1 MKNQRVLLRAVEP
14 SDIDFIF
21 QLENDTAVWHISN
34 TIAPYSRYAIEQYVL
49 DSDQDIFTLKQ
60 LRLIIEPADVAPSNR
75 IGTIDIFDFDPLH
88 KRAGL
93 GIIIIE
99 EEQRKGYALEAL
111 KLVVEY
117 CFKTLGLHQ
126 IYCNILAENQGSID
140 LFEKMGFINC
150 GVKKEWTFI
159 NNSWQDELIFQ
170 LINK

>member
-1 MKNQRVLLRAVEP
+1 MKNDKVLLRAVEP

-21 QLENDTAVWHISN
+21 QLENNTSVWHVSN
-34 TIAPYSRYAIEQYVL
+34 TITPYSRYTIEQYVL
-49 DSDQDIFTLKQ
+49 NSDQDIFTLKQ
-60 LRLIIEPADVAPSNR
+60 LRLIIESADVVISNR

-88 KRAGL
+88 KRAGI

-126 IYCNILAENQGSID
+126 IYCNISAENQGSIL

>member
-1 MKNQRVLLRAVEP
+1 MKNERVLLRAVEP

-21 QLENDTAVWHISN
+21 QLENDTAVWHVSN

-49 DSDQDIFTLKQ
+49 NSAQDIFTLKQ
-60 LRLIIEPADVAPSNR
+60 LRLIIESADVDPSNR

-88 KRAGL
+88 KRAGI

-99 EEQRKGYALEAL
+99 EEQRKGYAKETL
-111 KLVVEY
+111 KLVVDY

-126 IYCNILAENQGSID
+126 IYCNISTVNQASIH

>member
-1 MKNQRVLLRAVEP
+1 MKNERVLLRAVEP

-21 QLENDTAVWHISN
+21 QLENDTSVWYVSN

-49 DSDQDIFTLKQ
+49 NSDQDIFTLKQ
-60 LRLIIEPADVAPSNR
+60 LRLIIESAVVSPSNR

-99 EEQRKGYALEAL
+99 KEQRKGYALESL
-111 KLVVEY
+111 KLVIDY

-126 IYCNILAENQGSID
+126 IYCNIVAENQGSIH

-150 GVKKEWTFI
+150 AVKKEWTFI